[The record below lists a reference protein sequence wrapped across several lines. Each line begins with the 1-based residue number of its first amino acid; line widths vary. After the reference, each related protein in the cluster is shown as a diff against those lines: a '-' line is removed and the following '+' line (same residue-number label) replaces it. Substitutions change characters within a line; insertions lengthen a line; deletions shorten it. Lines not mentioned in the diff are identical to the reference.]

1 MLPIPSPSPS
11 AQRQRL
17 EALLRDLGARITR
30 GGAPAPAAPYFPTGL
45 AEIDR
50 ALGGGFPR
58 GRVCEVVGPAC
69 CGRTSL
75 ALALLA
81 RVTAQGECAA
91 LVDRPDVFD
100 AASAAHAGVDLAR
113 VLWVRPPGLGE
124 ALRSVEHV
132 LQAGGFPLVLLDLAG
147 EGTAAPRI
155 PASVWPRL
163 RKATAAAA
171 AALVLLGRRRL
182 AGTFADLA
190 LELDAAVPRFE
201 RGPDWLAGL
210 DGRVRLVRSRAGPAH
225 ADVSV
230 RWRAA

>member
-1 MLPIPSPSPS
+1 MSPISSPV
-11 AQRQRL
+11 QGRGL
-17 EALLRDLGARITR
+17 EALLRDLGASVTR
-30 GGAPAPAAPYFPTGL
+30 GVPETPPAPCFPTGL

-58 GRVCEVVGPAC
+58 GRVSEVVGPAC

-81 RVTAQGECAA
+81 RVTAQGELAVV
-91 LVDRPDVFD
+91 VDPPDVFD
-100 AASAAHAGVDLAR
+100 AASAAAAGVDLAR

-132 LQAGGFPLVLLDLAG
+132 LQAGGFPLVLLDLAA
-147 EGTAAPRI
+147 EGTATPRI
-155 PASVWPRL
+155 PTSAWPRL

-171 AALVLLGRRRL
+171 AALVLLAHSRL

-190 LELDAAVPRFE
+190 LELDAAAPRFE
-201 RGPDWLAGL
+201 SGPDWLAGL

-225 ADVSV
+225 ADVAV